1 MDERAALLD
10 EIATEMRATAQWTG
24 RAALSPRVAAALAK
38 VRRSAFVPSGS
49 ASAAYQNRPLP
60 IGCGQTISQP
70 YIVALM
76 TELLDLQ
83 PTDKVLEIGTGSG
96 YQAAVLAEL
105 APAVYSIE
113 TIAELS
119 QHASQTLVS
128 EGYTNIILRVG
139 NGALGWP
146 EEAPFDAIIVTAAA
160 ERIPPALLQQ
170 LAPGGRMIIPVGP
183 HDGDQK
189 LIVITKDETGGI
201 TQREVLH
208 VAFVPLTGG

>member
-24 RAALSPRVAAALAK
+24 RATLSPQVAAALAK
-38 VRRSAFVPSGS
+38 VPRSAFVPSGS
-49 ASAAYQNRPLP
+49 ERAAYQNRPLP

-83 PTDKVLEIGTGSG
+83 PKDKVLEIGTGSG

-105 APAVYSIE
+105 VPAVYSIE

-119 QHASQTLVS
+119 QHASQVLAS
-128 EGYTNIILRVG
+128 EGYTNVMLRVG
-139 NGALGWP
+139 NGALGWT

-160 ERIPPALLQQ
+160 ERMPPALLQQ

-183 HDGDQK
+183 HGGDQK
-189 LIVITKDETGGI
+189 LILITKDEAGEI
-201 TQREVLH
+201 AQREVLH

>member
-10 EIATEMRATAQWTG
+10 EIASEMRATAQWTG
-24 RAALSPRVAAALAK
+24 RAALSPQVAAALGT
-38 VRRSAFVPSGS
+38 VRRSAFVPPES
-49 ASAAYQNRPLP
+49 ASAAYENRPLP
-60 IGCGQTISQP
+60 IGCEQTISQP

-105 APAVYSIE
+105 VPTVYSIE

-119 QHASQTLVS
+119 LRAGQALAS
-128 EGYTNIILRVG
+128 EGCTNVILRVG

-160 ERIPPALLQQ
+160 ERIPPALLHQ

-183 HDGDQK
+183 HGGDQK
-189 LIVITKDETGGI
+189 LILITKDQAGEI
-201 TQREVLH
+201 AQREVLH